1 MVLEGT
7 HMDKGNP
14 RRAKP
19 LASSTI
25 RAEERDNPGM
35 STGGTGGAGARKP
48 SANSRTDDL
57 DVGDRHKSQPKTKQ

>member
-7 HMDKGNP
+7 QMDKGNS

-19 LASSTI
+19 LASYSI
-25 RAEERDNPGM
+25 RAEERANPGM
-35 STGGTGGAGARKP
+35 STGGTSGAGARKP

-57 DVGDRHKSQPKTKQ
+57 DVGDRQKSQPETKS